1 MSTPVFPLPHVLVAT
16 SAPETGS
23 QMVALLDEWRYPHVL
38 VEDGV
43 SALRYL
49 THPQP
54 PAIALIDSDLQSLSG
69 LQVVHSVRQRY
80 QQSQTWLMLMGNEA
94 STGGIQM
101 AAEAGADDFVLK
113 PVVPSDLRVRLR
125 VAERVQVLTQRVR
138 AESEAARFHATH
150 DSLTGLLSRETI
162 LKDLFRETDRVG
174 RMNSPLA
181 YLLVDLDSF
190 SLINLN
196 YGYSVGDQILKELGQ
211 RLRRHL
217 RTYDLAGRYGEDE
230 FLIGLPGCS
239 ADNQLPIA
247 ERMRKAVLER
257 PFDIGKDRV
266 LISASIGVAQS
277 FGRSPLVVMRDA
289 ERALTQAKKEG
300 RNCIRV
306 AATPEGAESRPAD
319 SSPIMLRLSE
329 PENGKPN

>member
-1 MSTPVFPLPHVLVAT
+1 MSTPAFPLPHVLVAT
-16 SAPETGS
+16 NDKETGQHLAS
-23 QMVALLDEWRYPHVL
+23 LLDEWRYPHVL

-54 PAIALIDSDLQSLSG
+54 PAIALLDSDLHSVTG
-69 LQVVHSVRQRY
+69 LQVVHSLRQRY
-80 QQSQTWLMLMGNEA
+80 QQSQTWLMLMGSEA
-94 STGGIQM
+94 STGGVQM

-113 PVVPSDLRVRLR
+113 PLNPSDLRVRLR

-138 AESEAARFHATH
+138 SESEAARFHASH
-150 DSLTGLLSRETI
+150 DSLTGLLSRESI
-162 LKDLFRETDRVG
+162 LKDLFRETDRVR
-174 RMNSPLA
+174 RMKSPLA

-190 SLINLN
+190 SLINMN

-239 ADNQLPIA
+239 ADNQVPIA

-289 ERALTQAKKEG
+289 ERAVTRAKRDG

-306 AATPEGAESRPAD
+306 AAEPEDANPPAAD
-319 SSPIMLRLSE
+319 TNPLMLRLSE
-329 PENGKPN
+329 PDSGKPN

>member
-1 MSTPVFPLPHVLVAT
+1 MSSPVFPLPHVLVAT
-16 SAPETGS
+16 NDAESGRHL
-23 QMVALLDEWRYPHVL
+23 VALLDEWRYPHVL
-38 VEDGV
+38 VEDGI
-43 SALRYL
+43 SALRFL

-54 PAIALIDSDLQSLSG
+54 PSIALIDGDLQSLSG
-69 LQVVHSVRQRY
+69 LQVIHSVRQRY
-80 QQSQTWLMLMGNEA
+80 QQSETWLMLMGSEA
-94 STGGIQM
+94 STGGVQV
-101 AAEAGADDFVLK
+101 AAEAGADDFLLK
-113 PVVPSDLRVRLR
+113 PVNPSDLRVRLR

-138 AESEAARFHATH
+138 TETEAARFHATH
-150 DSLTGLLSRETI
+150 DSLTGLLSRESI
-162 LKDLFRETDRVG
+162 LKDLFRESDRAA

-190 SLINLN
+190 ALINMN

-239 ADNQLPIA
+239 ADNQVPIA

-257 PFDIGKDRV
+257 PFDVGKDRV

-277 FGRSPLVVMRDA
+277 LGRSPLVVMRDA
-289 ERALTQAKKEG
+289 ERALSLAKKDG

-306 AATPEGAESRPAD
+306 TVTPDDPNTRATE
-319 SSPIMLRLSE
+319 SSPVMLRLAE
-329 PENGKPN
+329 PDTGKPN

>member
-1 MSTPVFPLPHVLVAT
+1 MSMPAVPLPHVLVAT
-16 SAPETGS
+16 NNSETGS
-23 QMVALLDEWRYPHVL
+23 RLAALLDEWRYPHVL

-49 THPQP
+49 THPHP
-54 PAIALIDSDLQSLSG
+54 PAIALIDSDLQSISG

-80 QQSQTWLMLMGNEA
+80 QQSQTWLMLMGSAA
-94 STGGIQM
+94 SSGGVQM
-101 AAEAGADDFVLK
+101 AAEAGADDFLLK
-113 PVVPSDLRVRLR
+113 PIVPSDLRVRLR
-125 VAERVQVLTQRVR
+125 VAERVQVLTQRLR

-174 RMNSPLA
+174 RMGSHLA
-181 YLLVDLDSF
+181 YVLMDLDSF
-190 SLINLN
+190 SLINTN

-230 FLIGLPGCS
+230 LLIGLPGSS
-239 ADNQLPIA
+239 AENQIAVA
-247 ERMRKAVLER
+247 ERMRKAVLDR

-277 FGRSPLVVMRDA
+277 LGRSPLVVMRDV
-289 ERALTQAKKEG
+289 ERALAQAKKDG
-300 RNCIRV
+300 RNCIR
-306 AATPEGAESRPAD
+306 AAPSPENVELSPAES
-319 SSPIMLRLSE
+319 SPVVHRLAE
-329 PENGKPN
+329 PGNGNPN

>member
-1 MSTPVFPLPHVLVAT
+1 MSTPAFPLPHVLIAT
-16 SAPETGS
+16 NDLETGKYLIT
-23 QMVALLDEWRYPHVL
+23 LLDEWRYPHVL

-54 PAIALIDSDLQSLSG
+54 PAIALIDSDIQSLSG
-69 LQVVHSVRQRY
+69 LQVIHSVRQRY
-80 QQSQTWLMLMGNEA
+80 QQSETWLMLMGSEA
-94 STGGIQM
+94 NTGGVQM

-113 PVVPSDLRVRLR
+113 PVNPSDLRVRLR

-138 AESEAARFHATH
+138 AESEAAHFHATH
-150 DSLTGLLSRETI
+150 DSLTGLLSRESI
-162 LKDLFRETDRVG
+162 LKDLFRETDRAS

-190 SLINLN
+190 SLINMN
-196 YGYSVGDQILKELGQ
+196 YGYSVGDHILKELGQ

-239 ADNQLPIA
+239 TDNQLPIA

-257 PFDIGKDRV
+257 PFDVGKDRV

-277 FGRSPLVVMRDA
+277 HGRSPLVVLRDA
-289 ERALTQAKKEG
+289 ERALSQAKKDG

-306 AATPEGAESRPAD
+306 AVNPDDAALHKSD
-319 SSPIMLRLSE
+319 SSPVMLRLSE
-329 PENGKPN
+329 PDSGKPN

>member
-1 MSTPVFPLPHVLVAT
+1 MSTPAFPLPHVLIAT
-16 SAPETGS
+16 SDSEAGG
-23 QMVALLDEWRYPHVL
+23 QLVALLDEWRYPHVL

-69 LQVVHSVRQRY
+69 LQVIHSVRQRY
-80 QQSQTWLMLMGNEA
+80 QQSQTWLMLMGSEA

-101 AAEAGADDFVLK
+101 AAEAGADDFLLK
-113 PVVPSDLRVRLR
+113 PVSPSDLRVRLR

-150 DSLTGLLSRETI
+150 DSLTGLLSRESI

-174 RMNSPLA
+174 RMSSPLA

-190 SLINLN
+190 SLINMN

-239 ADNQLPIA
+239 ADNQVPIA

-257 PFDIGKDRV
+257 PFDVGKDRV

-277 FGRSPLVVMRDA
+277 LGRSPLVVMRDA
-289 ERALTQAKKEG
+289 ERALTRAKKEG

-306 AATPEGAESRPAD
+306 STTPEDPENHPAEG
-319 SSPIMLRLSE
+319 SPVMLRLSE
-329 PENGKPN
+329 TDNGKPN